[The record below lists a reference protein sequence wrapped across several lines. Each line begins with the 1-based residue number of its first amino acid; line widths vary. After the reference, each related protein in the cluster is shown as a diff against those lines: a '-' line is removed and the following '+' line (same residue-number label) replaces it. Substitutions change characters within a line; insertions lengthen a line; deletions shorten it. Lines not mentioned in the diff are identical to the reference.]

1 MGEIVIKV
9 PGNVKETLEI
19 EKNQQT
25 VKEFL
30 QKLKLIEDILFLQEH
45 YPEVNNSVEI
55 PNISEEDLVS
65 QGD

>member
-30 QKLKLIEDILFLQEH
+30 RKLKLIEDVLFLQEH
-45 YPEVNNSVEI
+45 YPEVNNAVEI
-55 PNISEEDLVS
+55 PNISEEDLII

>member
-45 YPEVNNSVEI
+45 YPEVSNSVEI

>member
-55 PNISEEDLVS
+55 PNISEEDLVT